1 MCLFYIMHT
10 NRFYGTR
17 LFILLFIAA
26 AIQPARA
33 QTDTALY
40 QTLKRQDSL
49 LFNEGFNHCN
59 LAVFEQLVSNDFE
72 FYHDQAGVIASR
84 EAFIASV
91 QKNVCGQSYKARR
104 VLDIP
109 SLAVYPLKKKGRLYG
124 AVQTG
129 IHRFYALEPGK
140 PEYFTSRA
148 KFTHLWRLER
158 GAWKLVR
165 GLSYDHRDTDTTTLP
180 DLGDAA
186 AMNAWIRA
194 QKVPALGIGLIRE
207 GQLQELHMYG
217 ELKTGKPATYNSL
230 FNVASITKTITAY
243 LVLKLVS
250 AGKWQLDEPLYHYWT
265 DPDVR
270 ADPRSRKLTTRHIL
284 NQRSGFPNWR
294 RELPGR
300 KLGFLFDPGSAY
312 RYSGEGFEYLRR
324 ALEHKFRQSLDQL
337 AATWVFQPLGM
348 NDTHYTWTKELDE
361 ARFAV
366 PHDAQGQALPID
378 KNTRP
383 NAADLVT
390 TSIPDLGKF
399 LMAILRGEGLSAEM
413 AAAMVHPDVLTKPN
427 RYIGLCWFI
436 YDQLGNGEYALSHGG
451 DDPGAHTICFLL
463 PKSKR
468 GIIIFTNSDNGVK
481 LYAPILEACL
491 KEQGRAIVDIEMK

>member
-1 MCLFYIMHT
+1 MFLLYTM
-10 NRFYGTR
+10 YYSR
-17 LFILLFIAA
+17 LYRKFFLLQLIAA
-26 AIQPARA
+26 VATKPAMA

-40 QTLKRQDSL
+40 QALRQQDSL

-59 LAVFEQLVSNDFE
+59 LAVFEQLVSDDFE
-72 FYHDQAGVIASR
+72 FYHDQAGALYSK
-84 EAFIASV
+84 ESFIASV
-91 QKNVCGQSYKARR
+91 QKNVCDQDYKARR
-104 VLDIP
+104 VLEP
-109 SLAVYPLKKKGRLYG
+109 GSLTVYPLKKKGKIYG

-129 IHRFYALEPGK
+129 IHRFYESGPGK
-140 PEYFTSRA
+140 PEHFTSRA
-148 KFTHLWRLER
+148 KFTHLWKLER

-165 GLSYDHRDTDTTTLP
+165 SLSYDHRATETTVLP

-186 AMNAWIRA
+186 AMNAWIRE
-194 QKVPALGIGLIRE
+194 QKVPALGIGLIRD
-207 GQLQELHMYG
+207 GQLQEIKMYG
-217 ELKTGKPATYNSL
+217 ELAAGKPASYNAL

-250 AGKWQLDEPLYHYWT
+250 SGKWQLDEPLHHYWT

-270 ADPRSRKLTTRHIL
+270 ADPRSKKLTTRHIL

-300 KLGFLFDPGSAY
+300 KLGFLFEPGSEY

-324 ALEHKFRQSLDQL
+324 ALERKFHQPLDQL
-337 AATWVFQPLGM
+337 AATWVFKPLGM
-348 NDTHYTWTKELDE
+348 SDTHYTWTKELDE

-366 PHDAQGQALPID
+366 PHDAQGHALPIY
-378 KNTRP
+378 KNDRP

-399 LMAILRGEGLSAEM
+399 LMAILHGEGLSRGI
-413 AAAMVHPDVLTKPN
+413 AAAMVHPAVVTKPN
-427 RYIGLCWFI
+427 RSIGLCWFI
-436 YDQLGNGEYALSHGG
+436 YDQLGNGEYAISHGG

-463 PKSKR
+463 PESKR

-481 LYAPILEACL
+481 LYAPLLEACL
-491 KEQGRAIVDIEMK
+491 KEQGKAIVDIEMK